1 MLLRAVLYVVSSAE
15 PLLSLIFLQAVLSQP
30 PIVVLG
36 LSRPFEEV
44 LLLAAARDNQRRTG
58 RHHLV
63 LWSVVTLGSKTSVE
77 YPLRYLRYSTE
88 PNQLLVLEWLRV
100 GGVRL
105 PTNKQHHLYGLAT
118 TVLLPD
124 RWTQK

>member
-1 MLLRAVLYVVSSAE
+1 MPCDVMMS
-15 PLLSLIFLQAVLSQP
+15 I
-30 PIVVLG
+30 
-36 LSRPFEEV
+36 
-44 LLLAAARDNQRRTG
+44 
-58 RHHLV
+58 
-63 LWSVVTLGSKTSVE
+63 VVTLGSKTSVQ

-118 TVLLPD
+118 TEMCRLKCETLISPSSEA
-124 RWTQK
+124 

>member
-1 MLLRAVLYVVSSAE
+1 MFSQYCKGFTLYSLLYQS
-15 PLLSLIFLQAVLSQP
+15 IK
-30 PIVVLG
+30 
-36 LSRPFEEV
+36 
-44 LLLAAARDNQRRTG
+44 N
-58 RHHLV
+58 
-63 LWSVVTLGSKTSVE
+63 VVTLGSKTSVQ